1 MSFISDFCNETE
13 ALLLSSLS
21 NQQSHY
27 PDSSQTL
34 KNHFINLFLKR
45 FLPWTIQIGSGI
57 IIDHF
62 GSQSTHQNLILYRS
76 DFPIFPA
83 NSESKTFLVESVLST
98 IEILQPSITCK
109 GKAFTSLESFTHL
122 EQSFR
127 NSASVKNLKTARHR
141 IFADNS
147 QDYMELTLRLKPR
160 TFIFSFHPFIDHQTI
175 MDNYHQAKQATQSIV
190 PDGVCFIGKNG
201 LYAQYDP
208 EFRKTSLFE
217 DQPFTHFFQ
226 HLFQIMVGEINTYN
240 MQRVNNP
247 SIKYDLSNY
256 LIRTFPTTILT
267 KYPYS

>member
-1 MSFISDFCNETE
+1 MSFLSNFCNETE

-27 PDSSQTL
+27 PDSPTTL
-34 KNHFINLFLKR
+34 RNHFINLFLKR
-45 FLPWTIQIGSGI
+45 FLPSTIQIGSGI

-76 DFPIFPA
+76 DFPIFPT
-83 NSESKTFLVESVLST
+83 NSESKTFLVESVLAT
-98 IEILQPSITCK
+98 IDILPPFTTCK
-109 GKAFTSLESFTHL
+109 GKAFTSLECFTHL
-122 EQSFR
+122 DQSFI

-147 QDYMELTLRLKPR
+147 KDYMELTLRLKPR
-160 TFIFSFHPFIDHQTI
+160 TFIFSFHPLIDSQSFLN
-175 MDNYHQAKQATQSIV
+175 NYHQAKQATQSVV
-190 PDGVCFIGKNG
+190 PDGICIIGKNG

-208 EFRKTSLFE
+208 EFRKTNLYDE
-217 DQPFTHFFQ
+217 QPFTHFFQ
-226 HLFQIMVGEINTYN
+226 HLFQILVGEINTHN

-256 LIRTFPTTILT
+256 LIPSPTPTT
-267 KYPYS
+267 P